1 MATFEEE
8 KKRFRLLWARVTMI
22 LAEHRNLFRNKND
35 VIEAALDALE
45 EQLQNNPGKLRGRF
59 KKK

>member
-8 KKRFRLLWARVTMI
+8 KKRFRMLWARVTMI
-22 LAEHRNLFRNKND
+22 LEHRNLFRNKND

-45 EQLQNNPGKLRGRF
+45 EQLQNNPEKLKGKF
-59 KKK
+59 KK